1 MAQNIEKFRKEKKL
15 TQDEVAKYLG
25 ITRQTFSKLE
35 KGKIEPTL
43 GQAVKLAEL
52 FWVEIDNFIKDVKVE
67 QTKKTDIEK
76 YKQIIQFFLENIK
89 TKKYPKV
96 TKTKLA
102 KLCYLA
108 DFWWYYNN
116 LESLT
121 NLEYR
126 RIQQWPVPDA
136 FFRVIDEMLEEEKI
150 SIDIDWKSFLIWNKE
165 RPDTSKLTLEEKSF
179 LKKIADKWK
188 DKTTTQIV
196 DFTHNQL
203 PWTIADDKEII
214 PYWLI
219 TQEDP
224 ENVY

>member
-1 MAQNIEKFRKEKKL
+1 MTQNIEKFRKDKKL

-35 KGKIEPTL
+35 KGNIEPTL

-52 FWVEIDNFIKDVKVE
+52 LGVEIDNFISGDLKTTA
-67 QTKKTDIEK
+67 TKKTDWEK
-76 YKQIIQFFLENIK
+76 YKQIIQFFIEHWTNKWYKI
-89 TKKYPKV
+89 

-108 DFWWYYNN
+108 DFAWYYNN

-136 FFRVIDEMLEEEKI
+136 FFSTVEELFNEESISI
-150 SIDIDWKSFLIWNKE
+150 SIDWNSHLIWNKE
-165 RPDTSKLTLEEKSF
+165 KAYTWKLSFEEKS
-179 LKKIADKWK
+179 LLMKIAEKWK
-188 DKTTTQIV
+188 NKNTKEIV

-203 PWTIADDKEII
+203 PWSMCYEKEII
-214 PYWLI
+214 PYVLI
-219 TQEDP
+219 TQEDF